1 MHLKKIN
8 QWQNLGNDRK
18 KRLLDWIA
26 RYHFVVTYHQSPME
40 IARDF
45 GLFVWMIAA
54 LCASLATGS
63 MVGVIVST
71 PLKTYH
77 LAMWIFLGA
86 AFTWITS
93 SFVGGAVAQF
103 LLGALLMNQYFLF
116 GLLTALLS
124 IFASYLLVRLDQN
137 HRALRW
143 SILGALSAW
152 CVGTIG
158 TAIAYNRFMEHAAA
172 TTAALPTNFWACI
185 MFSMA
190 ITTILGACI
199 GGMVFRHRQIW
210 RGL

>member
-1 MHLKKIN
+1 
-8 QWQNLGNDRK
+8 
-18 KRLLDWIA
+18 
-26 RYHFVVTYHQSPME
+26 ME

-71 PLKTYH
+71 SLRTYH

-86 AFTWITS
+86 ALTWVMS

-103 LLGALLMNQYFLF
+103 LLGALLMNQYLLF

-124 IFASYLLVRLDQN
+124 IFASYLLVRLDQA

-152 CVGTIG
+152 FVGTIG
-158 TAIAYNRFMEHAAA
+158 TSIAYNRFISAAE
-172 TTAALPTNFWACI
+172 TTPLPTNFWACI

-190 ITTILGACI
+190 ITTILGACV